1 MEGTSTVENVV
12 QQMIGDMEEMRQ
24 QMDEI
29 RKAVATLTT
38 NHTSGKESYCPATAD
53 SSATACSTATAATVD
68 HRGR

>member
-12 QQMIGDMEEMRQ
+12 QQMIGDIEEEMRQ

-38 NHTSGKESYCPATAD
+38 NRNPENHPTVQQQPTVRQQPA
-53 SSATACSTATAATVD
+53 VLLPQQH